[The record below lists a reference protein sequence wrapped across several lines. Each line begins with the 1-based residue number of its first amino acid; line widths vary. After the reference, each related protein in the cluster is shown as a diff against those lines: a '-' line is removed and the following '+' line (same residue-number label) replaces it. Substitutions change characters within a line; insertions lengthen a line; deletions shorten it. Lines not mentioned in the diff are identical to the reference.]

1 MKFDGFDL
9 DLAKIP
15 KGFGIDPQD
24 AGCADQE
31 GGSTGTGSYGCSDPF
46 TENVNDTCFT
56 RFKTCLSVNSCSPR
70 CKN

>member
-31 GGSTGTGSYGCSDPF
+31 GGSTGTFSVAGVPWGTWTSAAAGVGSGAG
-46 TENVNDTCFT
+46 VG
-56 RFKTCLSVNSCSPR
+56 SCD
-70 CKN
+70 

>member
-31 GGSTGTGSYGCSDPF
+31 GVSTGTGSYGCSEPL
-46 TENVNDTCFT
+46 TEGVTCASSK
-56 RFKTCLSVNSCSPR
+56 FKTCLSVNSCSPR